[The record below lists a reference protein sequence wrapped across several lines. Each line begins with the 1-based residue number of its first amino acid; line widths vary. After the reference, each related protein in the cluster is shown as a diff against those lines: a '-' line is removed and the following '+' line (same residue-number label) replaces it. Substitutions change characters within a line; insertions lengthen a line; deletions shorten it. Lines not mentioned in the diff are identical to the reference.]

1 MHIKFLRHGTGSAAK
16 AAAYLLG
23 ERDHKGVDR
32 DHVQVLI
39 GDPTQVAAVADSLGT
54 VHRYSSAVIAF
65 HPDDRPTPEQI
76 VGVIADFEALAFA
89 AYPPTGTRGPPCNT
103 AALIPGTGCMCMC

>member
-39 GDPTQVAAVADSLGT
+39 GDPDPG
-54 VHRYSSAVIAF
+54 R
-65 HPDDRPTPEQI
+65 
-76 VGVIADFEALAFA
+76 
-89 AYPPTGTRGPPCNT
+89 RGR
-103 AALIPGTGCMCMC
+103 

>member
-39 GDPTQVAAVADSLGT
+39 GDPAQVAAVADSLGT

-76 VGVIADFEALAFA
+76 AETALF
-89 AYPPTGTRGPPCNT
+89 
-103 AALIPGTGCMCMC
+103 L